1 MMVIEI
7 KWQKSALNVI
17 NAVERAHVLVL
28 CDGIFLHGKTA
39 AISKRPLYILKMCE
53 KATGSKIREL
63 PL

>member
-1 MMVIEI
+1 MA
-7 KWQKSALNVI
+7 KKNALNVI
-17 NAVERAHVLVL
+17 NAVKRAHVHVL

-53 KATGSKIREL
+53 KATKSKIREL